1 MKNILSLLF
10 YFVFFQGLIAQDGDL
25 NMKIIAHVPAPS
37 GGSGIWHYVDR
48 NGIEYAAIG
57 TRDALDIYSLEDP
70 SKPILRASVK
80 GVNTIWREVYAYK
93 DYIYAVTDNASDGV
107 IIVNM
112 KNAPATITSKF
123 WTTNITANNQT
134 ANITTCHTVFVDEKG
149 ILCLNGCR
157 PWQGVLFFDI
167 NQDPENPK
175 FLGAETTRYS
185 HDMFMRR
192 DTLYSSEIYEGLMT
206 AYDVTDKTKPVE
218 INGVKTP
225 FAFTHNNWPSDDNRY
240 MFTTDEKENAYVA
253 AYDISDIHNIKL
265 LDQWRPKDTEGTGVI
280 PHNTRYLDGYL
291 ITAYYTDGVKIID
304 AHRPENLIEVG
315 SVDTYFGNQTGF
327 HGCWG
332 VSPFLPSK
340 TIIASDIEGGLF
352 IIKPEYIRACYLEG
366 IVRDSLTDEV
376 LSNVTVRLITP
387 RKNNELTNLKGEYK
401 TGYADPGTYTVEFS
415 HPDYNSFSTSAV
427 LENGI
432 VTIKNVKLYPKNTIV
447 QKIIVKEKGSLNLIA
462 DAKIVLFNANKTITA
477 QTAADGV
484 ASIKII
490 QDSLDFQLVVGKWAY
505 LHHAEPFSSLSPK
518 AEIEVLLDKGYQD
531 DFILEQNWTTKTFA
545 STGAWVRGEPVG
557 TISGNDQA
565 QTEFDVDGDLGDACY
580 VTGNGTTDPSAA
592 DVDNG
597 ATILTSPTMNLSKY
611 NEPLLNYSYWFF
623 NGGGNNTPNDKI
635 KFYILSGTDTLKI
648 EEINKSESAWI
659 AKERFAIKSLTNKLD
674 DIKFMVSIADDNPGH
689 LVEGGLDAF
698 LVFDG
703 NPVANEDVQDK
714 FRIALS
720 ATVFEQ
726 QTTLINP
733 DRQSLDFSISNLK
746 GQILQTVKATHET
759 IIPIG
764 TNLDKGIY
772 FIQVKNNLGV
782 IKIFKVVK
790 I

>member
-1 MKNILSLLF
+1 MKNILTILF
-10 YFVFFQGLIAQDGDL
+10 CFILGQHLIAQDGDL

-57 TRDALDIYSLEDP
+57 TRESLDIYSLEDP

-80 GVNTIWREVYAYK
+80 GVNTIWREVYAYQ

-112 KNAPATITSKF
+112 KNAPGTITSKF
-123 WTTNITANNQT
+123 WTTSVTANNQT

-157 PWQGVLFFDI
+157 PWQGVLFFDL

-192 DTLYSSEIYEGLMT
+192 DTLYSSEIYEGLLT
-206 AYDVTDKTKPVE
+206 AYDVTDKSKPIE

-315 SVDTYFGNQTGF
+315 SVDTYSGNQTGF

-340 TIIASDIEGGLF
+340 TIVASDIEGGLF
-352 IIKPEYIRACYLEG
+352 VIKPQYIRACYLEG
-366 IVRDSLTDEV
+366 IVRDSFTDEV
-376 LSNVTVRLITP
+376 ISNVVVRLITP
-387 RKNNELTNLKGEYK
+387 RKNNEQTNLKGEYK
-401 TGYADPGTYTVEFS
+401 TGYANAGNYMVEFS
-415 HPDYNSFSTSAV
+415 HPDYNLLTTSAV
-427 LENGI
+427 LENGV
-432 VTIKNVKLYPKNTIV
+432 VTIKNVKLVPKNTIV

-462 DAKIVLFNANKTITA
+462 DAKIVLFNANKTILA

-484 ASIKII
+484 ANIKIF
-490 QDSLDFQLVVGKWAY
+490 QDSLNFQLVVGKWGY
-505 LHHAEPFSSLSPK
+505 LHHAEVFSSLSPK

-531 DFILEQNWTTKTFA
+531 DFILEQNWTTKTTA

-565 QTEFDVDGDLGDACY
+565 QAESDVDTDLGDACY
-580 VTGNGTTDPSAA
+580 VTGNGTIDPSAA

-597 ATILTSPTMNLSKY
+597 ATILTSPTMDLSKY
-611 NEPLLNYSYWFF
+611 NEPLLNYSYWFY
-623 NGGGNNTPNDKI
+623 NGGGNNAPNDKI
-635 KFYILSGTDTLKI
+635 KFYILSGTDTLSI
-648 EEINKSESAWI
+648 EDINRSESAWI
-659 AKERFAIKSLTNKLD
+659 AKERFAIKSLTNKLAD
-674 DIKFMVSIADDNPGH
+674 VKFMVSIADDNPGH
-689 LVEGGLDAF
+689 LVEGGLDEF

-703 NPVANEDVQDK
+703 NPVANSDVNNGLQVT
-714 FRIALS
+714 LS
-720 ATVFEQ
+720 ATVFEN
-726 QTTLINP
+726 QTILINP
-733 DRQSLDFSISNLK
+733 NAQTLNLSISNLK
-746 GQILQTVKATHET
+746 GQILQSTKIKHESL
-759 IIPIG
+759 IPIG
-764 TNLDKGIY
+764 SSLEKGIY
-772 FIQVKNNLGV
+772 FVRLQNESGETKL
-782 IKIFKVVK
+782 FKVVK